1 MKFMEQEH
9 NMGRIWLKTRMD
21 EKKRGTTLSNTIK
34 W

>member
-1 MKFMEQEH
+1 
-9 NMGRIWLKTRMD
+9 MD